1 MKLRTELYPEKYPF
15 QINHQDKLMLIG
27 SCFSEHIADR
37 LEYFRYDISRGAH
50 GIIFHPE
57 AIANALNHIISKESY
72 TEKDLIEY
80 QGRWNSLYHHG
91 AFSQSEAALVL
102 EKINHALKD
111 AKHFLKSASTLI
123 VTFGT
128 AMGYEHKQRN
138 HIVAN
143 CHKLPQQDFDRKLSS
158 VEDLTTMWRA
168 LLVALKAFNPTL
180 KVIFTISPVR
190 HLKEGFI
197 ENQRSKARLQ
207 LLCENICSHQ
217 NETFYFPSY
226 ELIMDDLRDYR
237 FYNPDMIHP
246 SEQAI
251 SYIQDKFFNTIFS
264 EKSIDACQK
273 MLPVLQRFHHRSLHE
288 TSEMTAKRKAE
299 SEDQIRLI
307 LSY

>member
-128 AMGYEHKQRN
+128 AMGYGHKQRN

-226 ELIMDDLRDYR
+226 ELMMDDLRDYR
-237 FYNPDMIHP
+237 FYNSDMIHP

-264 EKSIDACQK
+264 EKSIDACRK

>member
-1 MKLRTELYPEKYPF
+1 MKLRTELNPEKFPF
-15 QINHQDKLMLIG
+15 QLSHQNKLMLVG

-37 LEYFRYDISRGAH
+37 LEYFRYNVNRGAH
-50 GIIFHPE
+50 GIVFHPE
-57 AIANALNHIISKESY
+57 AISNALNHIISKERY
-72 TEKDLIEY
+72 TEQDLIEY
-80 QGRWNSLYHHG
+80 QDRWNSLYHHG
-91 AFSQSEAALVL
+91 AFSHSSSFVVL
-102 EKINHALKD
+102 EKMNNALYE
-111 AKHFLKSASTLI
+111 AREFLRSATVLV

-128 AMGYEHKQRN
+128 AMGYGHLERS

-143 CHKLPQQDFDRKLSS
+143 CHKLPQQDFERKLSS
-158 VEDLTTMWRA
+158 VSELTTTWNKTIE
-168 LLVALKAFNPTL
+168 LLKVFNPALKI
-180 KVIFTISPVR
+180 VFTISPVR
-190 HLKEGFI
+190 HLKEGFV

-207 LLCENICSHQ
+207 LLCEEICGI
-217 NETFYFPSY
+217 NDMTFYFPSY
-226 ELIMDDLRDYR
+226 EIMMDDLRDYR

-251 SYIQDKFFNTIFS
+251 SYIQEKFFNAIFS
-264 EKSIDACQK
+264 EKSLDACQR